1 MFLIFLGWC
10 ISWGSERKKKAHLN
24 GATEDY
30 LKCVSSIKASRA
42 GEQLGAVTTPG
53 PKGQK
58 EGAVTGTERQKWS

>member
-1 MFLIFLGWC
+1 MGQLRTI
-10 ISWGSERKKKAHLN
+10 
-24 GATEDY
+24 
-30 LKCVSSIKASRA
+30 LKSVSSIKASRA